1 MFPANVGANISL
13 LERNSVLTGLPVKH
27 DTIFL
32 SFKPD
37 VFLNDFAINVARF
50 INQLLALPITA
61 FCSCKIDG
69 MHIKWEATNGG
80 REG

>member
-1 MFPANVGANISL
+1 MFAANVGANISL
-13 LERNSVLTGLPVKH
+13 LGRNSALTGFPVKH
-27 DTIFL
+27 DAIFL

-37 VFLNDFAINVARF
+37 VFSNDFAINVARF
-50 INQLLALPITA
+50 INQVLALPSTA

-69 MHIKWEATNGG
+69 IRIQCEATNGG

>member
-1 MFPANVGANISL
+1 MSVLIFL

-27 DTIFL
+27 DTIFS

-50 INQLLALPITA
+50 INQRLALPSTA

-69 MHIKWEATNGG
+69 MHIQCEATNGG